1 MRSVAAQRRAKRAHA
16 SRGEQSPNVVV
27 ERKGRAAKETH
38 MAYSVATPNERSNA
52 FQSSRQD
59 ADLPRGAPGDT
70 NFQDHLQTYRGF
82 VRGMGLFAAH
92 ALVILLLLYY
102 FLM

>member
-1 MRSVAAQRRAKRAHA
+1 
-16 SRGEQSPNVVV
+16 
-27 ERKGRAAKETH
+27 
-38 MAYSVATPNERSNA
+38 MAYSVATTNERSGA
-52 FQSSRQD
+52 FQSSPQE
-59 ADLPRGAPGDT
+59 ADLPYGVPGDI

-82 VRGMGLFAAH
+82 VRGVRLFAAH